1 MEPQHERTEL
11 PPGPEIYA
19 AVAAR
24 RNQFDSLLW
33 QVPAL
38 SLAGQAFLFSVA
50 LAPDARILARVVA
63 CLLSLTITGLTL
75 HLFARHRQGE
85 ITDAHWLEAYELER
99 YGRGLAHGRTW
110 QSHRNATNADAGWLT
125 SWTRIR
131 SFNLWSI
138 GLTLFGFLS
147 LVVLIISIVA
157 PSALQRSP

>member
-1 MEPQHERTEL
+1 MEQEPERVDL
-11 PPGPEIYA
+11 PPGPEVYA

-50 LAPDARILARVVA
+50 LAPDARVLARIVA
-63 CLLSLTITGLTL
+63 CALSLTITGLTL

-85 ITDAHWLEAYELER
+85 IADAHWLETYEIER

-110 QSHRNATNADAGWLT
+110 QSNRNATNADAGWLT
-125 SWTRIR
+125 SWTRVG
-131 SFNLWSI
+131 SFKLWSI
-138 GLTLFGFLS
+138 GLSLFSVFS
-147 LVVLIISIVA
+147 LVVLVISIVA
-157 PSALQRSP
+157 PQALQRSP